1 MKRSLE
7 EFPLFLVEFWA
18 FHLGFHG
25 HFLFGKSSRVMF
37 FPTISEVLGAARM
50 ANICV
55 VFKEVISIGR
65 MTSPKRH
72 KRTSCKMRKESK
84 LPLRGLGEGRDGGME
99 EGWFFIHF
107 CVCVCV
113 CVFFSPHIFLGTIY

>member
-1 MKRSLE
+1 
-7 EFPLFLVEFWA
+7 
-18 FHLGFHG
+18 
-25 HFLFGKSSRVMF
+25 MF

-84 LPLRGLGEGRDGGME
+84 LPIKRGLGEGRDGGME

-107 CVCVCV
+107 FFVG
-113 CVFFSPHIFLGTIY
+113 VFFWNHLFVPFLVEIWEFYAKNLPGICVSE